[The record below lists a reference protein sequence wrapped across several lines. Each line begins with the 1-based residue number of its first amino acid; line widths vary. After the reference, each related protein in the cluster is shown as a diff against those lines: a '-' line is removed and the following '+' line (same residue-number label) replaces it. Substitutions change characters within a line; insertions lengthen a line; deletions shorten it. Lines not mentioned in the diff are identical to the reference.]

1 VAQILSPAL
10 AGIEIVPN
18 SVVIKAIAE
27 TSGKT
32 LSGVKSAL
40 SSAQGDEIIDIACS
54 LRTSQRRLFTPRPLD
69 FFKAYETIKSISLLG
84 GKELPKRFDM
94 VKKLMVEVQEKEELR
109 LIMRSLQG
117 TMRQAGYSISFVI
130 RALARAIVL
139 EAPHGRGGASSTQ
152 KEPGSDDAVH
162 AATNLSSFAHTHTQ
176 ASGDSKGT
184 AWLAEEAEGVIH
196 EAISHVPNL
205 DTVVS
210 AVVQH
215 GTGVCERE
223 RERGKQQLCNLW

>member
-1 VAQILSPAL
+1 MAQILSPAL
-10 AGIEIVPN
+10 AGIVIVPN
-18 SVVIKAIAE
+18 SVMIKAIAE

-40 SSAQGDEIIDIACS
+40 STAQGDEIIDIACS

-69 FFKAYETIKSISLLG
+69 FFKTYDTIKNISLLG
-84 GKELPKRFDM
+84 GKELPRRFDM

-117 TMRQAGYSISFVI
+117 TMRQAGFSISFVI

-139 EAPHGRGGASSTQ
+139 EAPHGRDASSQ
-152 KEPGSDDAVH
+152 KEGNQGAVH
-162 AATNLSSFAHTHTQ
+162 AETTNASSSSHSQ
-176 ASGDSKGT
+176 ANGDSKGT

-205 DTVVS
+205 HTVVS
-210 AVVQH
+210 AAVQH
-215 GTGVCERE
+215 GTGVCFESTS
-223 RERGKQQLCNLW
+223 LF